1 LPTVL
6 RGLKINLLDTI
17 EGLYKQGYRHFICG
31 GALGFDTLAAR
42 AVLYL
47 RTKKQGI
54 CLHLVLPCRNQ
65 CDGWSKKD
73 TELYKEILLSAHE
86 VVYLRDRYEKGCMHQ
101 RNRTMVD
108 ASSVC
113 VAYLTVAT
121 GGTAY
126 TVEYAREQGVEVI
139 NLGKITAPSSV

>member
-1 LPTVL
+1 MHADAGKSPYRRSAGIPLESENKKYLPEKRHRFVIMFTINASRETTCCFSGHRQLPTVL

-73 TELYKEILLSAHE
+73 TELYKEILLSAH
-86 VVYLRDRYEKGCMHQ
+86 
-101 RNRTMVD
+101 
-108 ASSVC
+108 A
-113 VAYLTVAT
+113 
-121 GGTAY
+121 
-126 TVEYAREQGVEVI
+126 
-139 NLGKITAPSSV
+139 